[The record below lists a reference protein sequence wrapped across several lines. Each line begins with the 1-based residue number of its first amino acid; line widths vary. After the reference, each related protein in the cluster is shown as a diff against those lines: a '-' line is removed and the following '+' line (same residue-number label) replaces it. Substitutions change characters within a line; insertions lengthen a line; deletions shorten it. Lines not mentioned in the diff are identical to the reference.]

1 MENIKNVVDE
11 KKKMNKGSKLSQ
23 LARASS
29 RLLSKVRDFYVRSLT
44 DCSNHLD
51 YGMALSGPGGQV
63 PTNLPRSY
71 SVGSSAASSHG
82 GDDYSELLRAASVRS
97 LSKKVEPD
105 LEGRKSPKNVPRSQS
120 VGIGRIDEDKTYEFE
135 DEFKASNLNNLYPRS
150 KSYAVPTHRR
160 SSRRAVY

>member
-1 MENIKNVVDE
+1 MENIIKNVDE

-29 RLLSKVRDFYVRSLT
+29 RLLSKVRDFYIRSLT

-63 PTNLPRSY
+63 PINLPRSY

-97 LSKKVEPD
+97 LGKKVELD
-105 LEGRKSPKNVPRSQS
+105 LEARKSPKNVPRSQS

-135 DEFKASNLNNLYPRS
+135 DEFKGSNLNNLYPRS
-150 KSYAVPTHRR
+150 KSYAVHTHRR
-160 SSRRAVY
+160 SSRRAY